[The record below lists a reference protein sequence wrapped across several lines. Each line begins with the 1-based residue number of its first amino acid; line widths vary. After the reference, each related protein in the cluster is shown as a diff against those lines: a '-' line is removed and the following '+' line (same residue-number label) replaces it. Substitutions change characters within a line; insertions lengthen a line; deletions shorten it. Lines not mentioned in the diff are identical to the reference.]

1 MMSGPNILRKPVAE
15 PSAWTAEDL
24 AADRSWSQALT
35 PIELLEIDAAV
46 AAVRSKDLG
55 AYQFG
60 RNDFP
65 LPTLGGRLQ
74 DIAHDLEHGCGV
86 VLLRG
91 LAPERYDMDAL
102 YALYWGLAVHLGTPI
117 SQNSRGDLIG
127 QVTDSGRDYRTKN
140 VRGYTTRAALRPHCD
155 ASDVVGLLCVHPAR
169 TGGASCVAS
178 AATIYNTILAERPEY
193 LEPLCRGFHFD
204 LRGEGVTDD
213 PDEVT
218 FNRVPVFSYFDGR
231 LSCRYNGK
239 TIIDGM
245 AKAGEAL
252 SGDDLAAVEFVRE
265 LAMRP
270 GIRFDMDFRPG
281 DIQLLNNHTVLHSR
295 TDFEDWPAP
304 ARKRRLLR
312 LWLNLDHGRALAP
325 EFADRLNTG
334 PRGGVMVRATAGD

>member
-1 MMSGPNILRKPVAE
+1 MTSGPNILRKPITEA
-15 PSAWTAEDL
+15 SAWTAGDL
-24 AADRSWSQALT
+24 AADRSWLRTFT
-35 PIELLEIDAAV
+35 PAELAEIDAAV
-46 AAVRSKDLG
+46 AVVQSKGLG

-60 RNDFP
+60 RDDFL
-65 LPTLGGRLQ
+65 LPTLDVRLQ
-74 DIAHDLEHGCGV
+74 DTADDLEQGRGV

-91 LAPERYDMDAL
+91 LAPERYDMDSL
-102 YALYWGLAVHLGTPI
+102 YTLYWGLAVHLGTPI
-117 SQNSRGDLIG
+117 SQNAKGDLIG
-127 QVTDSGRDYRTKN
+127 QVTDSGRDYQAKN

-169 TGGASCVAS
+169 AGGASCIAS
-178 AATIYNTILAERPEY
+178 AATIYNTILVERPDFI
-193 LEPLCRGFHFD
+193 EPLCRGFHFD
-204 LRGEGVTDD
+204 LRGEGVTDN

-231 LSCRYNGK
+231 LSCRFNGK
-239 TIIDGM
+239 TIFDGM
-245 AKAGEAL
+245 AKSGAPL

-281 DIQLLNNHTVLHSR
+281 DIQLLNNHMVLHSR
-295 TDFEDWPAP
+295 TDFEDWPES

-325 EFADRLNTG
+325 AFADRLNTG
-334 PRGGVMVRATAGD
+334 PRGGVMVRTSARS